1 MGSENVQAVET
12 LLHAAP
18 AEQPDSATRAIPK
31 PLRLTR
37 FPGRRAAGEPDGTQV
52 VARENV
58 VILPA
63 AQVSSL
69 FYEAEINLAKIR
81 AKLERLRE
89 LALQATNVNLKP
101 AEREA
106 IVREAHALVEA
117 IIQASISLRITDRPL
132 LQPSELW
139 VDVEA
144 PAMPGLEITPP
155 AQISFYFSPQRLP
168 IVFLRN
174 LSFQVQTSAIAA
186 LQILRQAIEDVTNVE
201 VELNQARAE
210 LQALSSEDRSSGPEA
225 SLSERAA
232 ALAQNVIED
241 LALQARFVAGAQA
254 NIKPRKVLEVLEG

>member
-1 MGSENVQAVET
+1 MGSENVKAAEL

-18 AEQPDSATRAIPK
+18 AEQSDSATRR
-31 PLRLTR
+31 PLRPTR
-37 FPGRRAAGEPDGTQV
+37 VSGRRSANESEGNQV

-69 FYEAEINLAKIR
+69 FHEAEVNLAKIR
-81 AKLERLRE
+81 EKLERLRE
-89 LALQATNVNLKP
+89 LALQATSVNLKP

-106 IVREAHALVEA
+106 IVQEAHALVET

-174 LSFQVQTSAIAA
+174 LSFRVQTSAIAA
-186 LQILRQAIEDVTNVE
+186 LQILRQAIEDITNVE

-210 LQALSSEDRSSGPEA
+210 LQALTSDDRQSGFGA
-225 SLSERAA
+225 SLSERAE

-254 NIKPRKVLEVLEG
+254 NIKARQVLELLEG